1 MPKNAAIMTG
11 RFLMR
16 LTLTDRLNL
25 TEKGEFHLDM
35 PIQKTD
41 LSQNSDRR

>member
-1 MPKNAAIMTG
+1 MPKNAAIMTV

-35 PIQKTD
+35 SIQKTD
-41 LSQNSDRR
+41 LSQNSDR

>member
-1 MPKNAAIMTG
+1 MPKNAVITTV
-11 RFLMR
+11 RFWTS